1 MGYKKAMDNLQRL
14 EHEVHRLISE
24 LRDTRARLARA
35 EESCSQLQEQN
46 RAMRLIL
53 DGEKARRETTL
64 AKVNVLIGRI
74 EAQLGAETVSDT
86 RTQ

>member
-24 LRDTRARLARA
+24 LRDT
-35 EESCSQLQEQN
+35 N
-46 RAMRLIL
+46 RAMRLFL

>member
-24 LRDTRARLARA
+24 LRDTRTRLARA

-46 RAMRLIL
+46 L

-74 EAQLGAETVSDT
+74 EAQLGAETVSDI